1 MKTLNHH
8 VLIFD
13 EDCPMCRAYTGAFIK
28 TGMLDRNGRK
38 AYCEMDDAT
47 SSLLDLDKAR
57 NEIALVNTKT
67 GNVIYGIDSL
77 FTVLAH
83 AFPFFGPLF
92 RFKPFRWLM
101 KKVYAF
107 ISYNRKVIIPSD
119 HKKTGCVPDYKLTYR
134 WVYIVFTWLATSL
147 VLTNYSGLLQGIIP
161 ESKFFREFLICGG
174 QIVFQSC
181 ILFFIAGNR
190 TLDYLG
196 NMMTISFAG
205 GLVLL
210 FVMGFGNLFHVTQAV
225 FYALAFML
233 VAAAMFL
240 EHWRRMKLIG
250 IHWFLSMSWVIYR
263 LIVLCLIS

>member
-28 TGMLDRNGRK
+28 SGMLDENGRK
-38 AYCEMDDAT
+38 AYCAMDDAT
-47 SSLLDLDKAR
+47 SSLLDLNKAR
-57 NEIALVNTKT
+57 NEIALLNTKT

-83 AFPFFGPLF
+83 AFPFFAPVF
-92 RFKPFRWLM
+92 RFRPFRWLM

-119 HKKTGCVPDYKLTYR
+119 HNKTGCVPDRNLTYR
-134 WVYIVFTWLATSL
+134 WVYIVFTWLVTSL
-147 VLTNYSGLLQGIIP
+147 VLTRYSGFLNGLIP

-174 QIVFQSC
+174 QIVFQSGV
-181 ILFFIAGNR
+181 LFFIARNR

-205 GLVLL
+205 GLVLFFL
-210 FVMGFGNLFHVTQAV
+210 MAAGQLFHFLQPA
-225 FYALAFML
+225 FYAFAFML

-250 IHWFLSMSWVIYR
+250 IHWSISISWVIYR
-263 LIVLCLIS
+263 LIVLYLIS